1 MTAFRPDIPFI
12 ASPNC
17 SSRRGQDVCG
27 VVIHYTGGGSSSGTI
42 RWFANPQSRVSAHF
56 VIGRSG
62 RVVQMV
68 PLELAAWH
76 AGIGEMVIDGEAR
89 SNPNLFTVGIELAN
103 HGYLHRDDDGSFW
116 WELGRELKRYRRV
129 QPVAGTLIYDNG
141 VEVDG
146 WWEPYPDEQIAALE
160 RLLADLTSGGCP
172 GNIVGHEENAMP
184 LGRKRDPGPLFDWR
198 RIGRTMTSPTTGVTR
213 PSKAQKEQM
222 VPSPVRQA

>member
-103 HGYLHRDDDGSFW
+103 HGYLHRDDDGRFW
-116 WELGRELKRYRRV
+116 WELGRELKRYRRAS
-129 QPVAGTLIYDNG
+129 PEACTLVYDNG
-141 VEVDG
+141 FEVDG
-146 WWEPYPDEQIAALE
+146 WWEPYPDEQLAALE
-160 RLLADLTSGGCP
+160 HLLAALASDGYP
-172 GNIVGHEENAMP
+172 NNIVGHEEIAMP
-184 LGRKRDPGPLFDWR
+184 LGRKRDPGPLFAWNSIR
-198 RIGRTMTSPTTGVTR
+198 RTTRRRTGSAGRSL
-213 PSKAQKEQM
+213 SILSAE
-222 VPSPVRQA
+222 